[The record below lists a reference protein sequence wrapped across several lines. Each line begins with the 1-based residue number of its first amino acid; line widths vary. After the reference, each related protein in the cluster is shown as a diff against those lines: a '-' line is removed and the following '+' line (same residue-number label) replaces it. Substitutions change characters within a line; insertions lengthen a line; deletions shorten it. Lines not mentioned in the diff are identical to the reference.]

1 MKTNEKKNTSAK
13 KKLIPA
19 VAMLTTSAVM
29 LSTATYA
36 WFTMSREVEVT
47 GIKLTA
53 TTPQTIEISLGRA
66 TTQATIDNTTWATA
80 PKNDAADTDL
90 WSNKAATSS
99 VYASF
104 GKLIPASSTDGTN
117 LYYTTKA
124 KENGKSVDITGAN
137 AFTQATEN
145 NNAGWT
151 FQTAGASSETESNL
165 TADTKGEGYY
175 LDIPVWFRTT
185 NVEDVKLGVDVTV
198 TDPNAD
204 DDNTKGDLYKATRV
218 AILNEDRSAANGGVF
233 LGAETDVDT
242 GYYKK
247 KAVRANTGTSENDY
261 YGTVTVAK
269 EVTANT
275 AGQVTNSDSTEVAN
289 VTGVGTGKT
298 GYSTPA
304 KYYIRVWLEGEDVN
318 CWNVNAGQS
327 FNGDLEFYDVS
338 HTGTGV

>member
-1 MKTNEKKNTSAK
+1 M
-13 KKLIPA
+13 
-19 VAMLTTSAVM
+19 
-29 LSTATYA
+29 
-36 WFTMSREVEVT
+36 
-47 GIKLTA
+47 
-53 TTPQTIEISLGRA
+53 
-66 TTQATIDNTTWATA
+66 
-80 PKNDAADTDL
+80 

-218 AILNEDRSAANGGVF
+218 AFLTSDKTTANGVF
-233 LGAETDVDT
+233 LGAETDVDN

-298 GYSTPA
+298 GYGTPT

-318 CWNVNAGQS
+318 CWNANAGQS
-327 FNGDLEFYDVS
+327 FTVDLKFYDLS
-338 HTGTGV
+338 NK

>member
-242 GYYKK
+242 GYYKEK
-247 KAVRANTGTSENDY
+247 G
-261 YGTVTVAK
+261 
-269 EVTANT
+269 
-275 AGQVTNSDSTEVAN
+275 
-289 VTGVGTGKT
+289 
-298 GYSTPA
+298 
-304 KYYIRVWLEGEDVN
+304 
-318 CWNVNAGQS
+318 C
-327 FNGDLEFYDVS
+327 
-338 HTGTGV
+338 

>member
-1 MKTNEKKNTSAK
+1 MKTNEKKNISAK

-19 VAMLTTSAVM
+19 VAMLTTCAVI

-53 TTPQTIEISLGRA
+53 TTPQTIEISLG
-66 TTQATIDNTTWATA
+66 QAPEGTVTIADKTEAKA
-80 PKNDAADTDL
+80 PTNKDEDTSL

-99 VYASF
+99 VYATF
-104 GKLIPASSTDGTN
+104 GKLIPASSTDGTS

-124 KENGKSVDITGAN
+124 KENGKSVDISGEN
-137 AFTQATEN
+137 AFTKANET

-151 FQTAGASSETESNL
+151 FQNGGASSETEKTL
-165 TADTKGEGYY
+165 TADTDGEGYY

-185 NVEDVKLGVDVTV
+185 NVEAVELGVDVTV
-198 TDPNAD
+198 KDPNEED
-204 DDNTKGDLYKATRV
+204 NNTKGDLYKATRV
-218 AILNEDRSAANGGVF
+218 AILDENKTAANGGVF

-247 KAVRANTGTSENDY
+247 KAVKAATGSSEGEY
-261 YGTVTVAK
+261 YGTVTTAT
-269 EVTANT
+269 EVIESN
-275 AGQVTNSDSTEVAN
+275 GKVTNKATDVAT

-298 GYSTPA
+298 GYGTPT

-318 CWNVNAGQS
+318 CWNANAGQS
-327 FNGDLEFYDVS
+327 FTVDLKFYDLS
-338 HTGTGV
+338 NK

>member
-1 MKTNEKKNTSAK
+1 MKTNEKKNTSSK

-53 TTPQTIEISLGRA
+53 TTPQTIEVSLGKA
-66 TTQATIDNTTWATA
+66 TAGATITSKTEATE
-80 PKNDAADTDL
+80 PGDDEKL

-165 TADTKGEGYY
+165 TADKKGEGYY

-198 TDPNAD
+198 TDPNAA

-218 AILNEDRSAANGGVF
+218 AFLTSDKTTANGVF
-233 LGAETDVDT
+233 LGAETDVDN

-327 FNGDLEFYDVS
+327 FNVDLKFYDLS
-338 HTGTGV
+338 NTGTGV

>member
-53 TTPQTIEISLGRA
+53 TTPQTIEVSLGKA
-66 TTQATIDNTTWATA
+66 TTGNTLTAGQEATA
-80 PKNDAADTDL
+80 PGTDETL
-90 WSNKAATSS
+90 WSHTAATGS
-99 VYASF
+99 VYKDF

-198 TDPNAD
+198 EDPNKDND
-204 DDNTKGDLYKATRV
+204 DTKGDLYKATRV

-247 KAVRANTGTSENDY
+247 KAVKANTGTSENEY
-261 YGTVTVAK
+261 YGAVTTAT
-269 EVTANT
+269 EVIESNGKVTNT
-275 AGQVTNSDSTEVAN
+275 ATEVAT
-289 VTGVGTGKT
+289 VKGVGTGKT
-298 GYSTPA
+298 GYGTPT

-318 CWNVNAGQS
+318 CWNANAGQD
-327 FNGDLEFYDVS
+327 FQINLKFYDLS
-338 HTGTGV
+338 NTGTGV

>member
-53 TTPQTIEISLGRA
+53 TTPQTIEVSLGRA

-275 AGQVTNSDSTEVAN
+275 AGQVTNSDSTGVAN

-327 FNGDLEFYDVS
+327 FNVDLKFYDLS
-338 HTGTGV
+338 NTGTGV

>member
-53 TTPQTIEISLGRA
+53 TTPQTIEVSLGRA

-165 TADTKGEGYY
+165 TADTKGEGYC

-327 FNGDLEFYDVS
+327 FNVDLKFYDLS
-338 HTGTGV
+338 NTGTGV